1 MILSFAKKVIVS
13 TSQWCGRHTILLMIL
28 LALLATAFVLLFNRI
43 VVVIPAG
50 SVGVIYRPFSDGI
63 DVRQVYREGLNL
75 NLPWNSVTQYST
87 RVNVETLELTLLTAD
102 LLETQ
107 VTVAFQYEINRLT
120 APLLH
125 KYAGTD
131 FLKKIIVPQVISA
144 VREMVAS
151 HSSKEAFTDE
161 IQRVIKRI
169 AIIADDSIVDQL
181 SPPGQTS
188 VKLVNISAVQLI
200 SVGYPEE
207 VKEAIRQKVVAS
219 QNADAFQYNIS
230 ISVQEAKRKVIEAE
244 GIKNFQDIAF
254 GGVMQ
259 DYLRYRG
266 IEASEALAKS
276 ENAKILLFGSGSS
289 GLPLV
294 LDTATTTSTTP
305 SR

>member
-1 MILSFAKKVIVS
+1 MIIGFAKKIRQS
-13 TSQWCGRHTILLMIL
+13 ASQWCRRRIIPLMIFGIVA
-28 LALLATAFVLLFNRI
+28 LAGFVLLFNRI
-43 VVVIPAG
+43 VMVIPTG
-50 SVGVIYRPFSDGI
+50 NVGVVYRPLSGGI
-63 DVRQVYREGLNL
+63 DLQYVYQEGLNL
-75 NLPWNSVTQYST
+75 KLPWNSVTQYST
-87 RVNVETLELTLLTAD
+87 RVNVENLELTLLTAD
-102 LLETQ
+102 LLETH

-125 KYAGTD
+125 KYAGAD

-144 VREMVAS
+144 VREMVAK

-169 AIIADDSIVDQL
+169 AIIADDSIIDQL
-181 SPPGQTS
+181 SPPGRTN

-200 SVGYPEE
+200 SVSYPEE
-207 VKEAIRQKVVAS
+207 VRDAIRKKMVAA
-219 QNADAFQYNIS
+219 QNAEAFKYNIS
-230 ISVQEAKRKVIEAE
+230 ISELEAQRKVIEAK

-254 GGVMQ
+254 GGVIA

-276 ENAKILLFGSGSS
+276 ENAKVLLFGSGAS

-294 LDTATTTSTTP
+294 LDSADINPIKTIK
-305 SR
+305 